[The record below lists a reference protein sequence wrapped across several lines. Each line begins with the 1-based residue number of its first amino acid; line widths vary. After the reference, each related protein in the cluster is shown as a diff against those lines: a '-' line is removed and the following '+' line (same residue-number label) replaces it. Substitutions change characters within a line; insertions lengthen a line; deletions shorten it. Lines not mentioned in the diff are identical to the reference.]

1 MMMKSIIY
9 KFLFLFY
16 RYYDKGSTKNVA
28 YFSAITALLM
38 VLFLNVYSFLIFTK
52 IDENYLT
59 FQENTPRWQKY
70 AVVLFIV
77 LPIYWVMIRVFKK
90 DDILKVTMD
99 NCSIKR
105 GYILAVAY
113 ITLSVAVLAWA
124 GS

>member
-16 RYYDKGSTKNVA
+16 RYYDKGTTKNVA

-59 FQENTPRWQKY
+59 FSGKYSSLAKVCSRSIYRSSDLLGNDQGLQERRYTKGNY
-70 AVVLFIV
+70 
-77 LPIYWVMIRVFKK
+77 
-90 DDILKVTMD
+90 
-99 NCSIKR
+99 
-105 GYILAVAY
+105 G
-113 ITLSVAVLAWA
+113 
-124 GS
+124 